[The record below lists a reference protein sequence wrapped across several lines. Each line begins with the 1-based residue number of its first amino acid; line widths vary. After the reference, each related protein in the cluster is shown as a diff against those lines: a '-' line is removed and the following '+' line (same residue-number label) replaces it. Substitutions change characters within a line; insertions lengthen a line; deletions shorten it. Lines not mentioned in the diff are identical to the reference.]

1 MVLEEGRARIKG
13 SAEPRRSPESSSG
26 TFGLQPGSGFGSTFG
41 HGRRRREAFV
51 AHAETL
57 YSNHFRGSPENR
69 WQITDGTLTDLRFG
83 RKVRCMFFTLAVRL
97 EVPPV
102 SVE

>member
-1 MVLEEGRARIKG
+1 MAHLVFNREVDLDQP
-13 SAEPRRSPESSSG
+13 SATVDDAGKRS
-26 TFGLQPGSGFGSTFG
+26 TN
-41 HGRRRREAFV
+41 
-51 AHAETL
+51 AETL

-69 WQITDGTLTDLRFG
+69 WQITDGTLTDLWFG

-97 EVPPV
+97 EVPAV